1 MVFICTLASSVNT
14 VLIQYFSR
22 SFAEKDDKSIPK
34 EIEELEE
41 ETIEELELF
50 TEEEAPK
57 VEVVKPKKEVPKKEV
72 SLQEIDDEILTIDDF
87 LNDFKI

>member
-1 MVFICTLASSVNT
+1 MKKLSI
-14 VLIQYFSR
+14 VLIAAACLLGACKKEDQK
-22 SFAEKDDKSIPK
+22 EKA
-34 EIEELEE
+34 LEM
-41 ETIEELELF
+41 TIEELELF

-57 VEVVKPKKEVPKKEV
+57 VEVVKPKKETPKKEV